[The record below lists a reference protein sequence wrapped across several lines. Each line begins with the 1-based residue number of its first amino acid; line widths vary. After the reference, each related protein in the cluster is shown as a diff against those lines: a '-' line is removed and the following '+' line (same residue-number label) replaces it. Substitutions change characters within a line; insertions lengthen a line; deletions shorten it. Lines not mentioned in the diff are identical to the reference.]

1 MIINYLFFF
10 QLELK
15 ELEEKFRKAMIA
27 NAQLDNDKSAQTYQL
42 ELLKDRIEELE
53 EELSQ
58 LRREHREVCRENDQL
73 KRSATRLKEDYV
85 ACKTELEE
93 RDRLIAEK
101 GLVIV
106 GEVLSDEDGVGDA
119 SRTPKKALVSI
130 ENAELLESAG
140 EGSLDVRLK
149 KFAEEK
155 RELMDQLSHLR
166 LELEEERSRKKRR
179 TSNLTSNVA
188 LQNGPSLESD
198 TLDVIDIQSNYS
210 LFSPSQ

>member
-1 MIINYLFFF
+1 M
-10 QLELK
+10 ELK

-27 NAQLDNDKSAQTYQL
+27 NAQLDNDKAAQTYQL

-53 EELSQ
+53 EELTQ
-58 LRREHREVCRENDQL
+58 LKREHREACRENDQL
-73 KRSATRLKEDYV
+73 KRLTTRLKEEYQ

-93 RDRLIAEK
+93 RDRLITEK

-106 GEVLSDEDGVGDA
+106 GEVLSEEEGSGDA
-119 SRTPKKALVSI
+119 STARTPKKALVSI

-155 RELMDQLSHLR
+155 RDLMDQLSHLR
-166 LELEEERSRKKRR
+166 LELEEERSRKRRR
-179 TSNLTSNVA
+179 TSNLTSNVS

-198 TLDVIDIQSNYS
+198 ALDVIDIQSK
-210 LFSPSQ
+210 FIKKIDT